1 MSARQPARGDE
12 TAYARYLSAMDA
24 AMAQKIA
31 LTAAHLLGRGVV
43 ADMGMGSGTGSE
55 ALAALYPELAVVGVD
70 LDPEMVERAR
80 ARFHRNNLSFVVGNV
95 AEPVFPAGSLDAI
108 FDSSVL
114 HHVTT
119 FSGYDHQ
126 AAGRALRAQAAQLK
140 DHGVLIVRDF
150 LDPGPG
156 LVWLDLPSDDGSH
169 DRDPR
174 TASSADL
181 FRRFAGEYRPLSA
194 QPGFVYRELVGGPEL
209 RPGWRRFELEAKL
222 AAEFLLRKDYRE
234 DWEREVQEEYT
245 YFTREEMERCFEELG
260 LRVLASTPLLNPW
273 IVRHRWAGK
282 AELRQADGAP
292 RELPPTNYVIA
303 GERVPPG
310 EGVRFRLKGLREPL
324 GFLEQT
330 YYLEPGRD
338 RVMDLI
344 RRPHRTLDFLPFFE
358 DQGALFVL
366 ARRSYPRP
374 ILALSGTL
382 GPGARIAPLLGGVRA
397 PHYVTEPLN
406 VLEDDKP
413 PAQTIEEALQLRAG
427 LPPESIRRFYSGL
440 TYYPSP
446 GGVQEEVSST
456 WVEIVPAYVSEPLA
470 GISGFASSGRVGAID
485 AEQVVRA
492 AQVGGLPDARLEL
505 NVYGLL
511 ARLGRSCGPWI
522 GEAITLSE
530 ASVAPRASALGEEP
544 PRRAFRR
551 TTAPAEPGF
560 LSLICAELEE
570 VAADGSAL
578 ASRPLELALPRR
590 LSTNTVV
597 VAPLWRSGGEVWF
610 GLEERDLPAVQCFEG
625 RSNLFVAP
633 AWRLPWGVESLT
645 PAREFL
651 KQRLLADHGA
661 RAKEMWLLGGHYHPS
676 PGVTPEAVFPFAVE
690 IVGEEAS
697 TAPLRWVRLAEALA
711 HPLRDGHLRVVLHRA
726 AHALGLL

>member
-1 MSARQPARGDE
+1 MNARQPARGDD

-31 LTAAHLLGRGVV
+31 LTAAHLLGRGKV

-80 ARFHRNNLSFVVGNV
+80 ARFQRPNLSFVVGNV
-95 AEPVFPAGSLDAI
+95 AEPVFPPGSLDAI

-126 AAGRALRAQAAQLK
+126 AAARALQAQAAQLR

-156 LVWLDLPSDDGSH
+156 LVWLDLPSEDGLS

-181 FRRFAGEYRPLSA
+181 FLRFAAEYRPLSA
-194 QPGFVYRELVGGPEL
+194 QPGFAFRELRGGPEL
-209 RPGWRRFELEAKL
+209 RRGWRRFELDAKL

-245 YFTREEMERCFEELG
+245 YFTRDQMERCFEGLG
-260 LRVLASTPLLNPW
+260 LRVLASTPLQNPW
-273 IVRHRWAGK
+273 IVRQRWAGK
-282 AELRQADGAP
+282 CELRAAGGAAC
-292 RELPPTNYVIA
+292 ELPPTNYVIA

-310 EGVRFRLKGLREPL
+310 EGAHFRLKGLRAPL

-374 ILALSGTL
+374 ILALRGEI
-382 GPGARIAPLLGGVRA
+382 GPGVRIAPLLGGVRA

-413 PAQTIEEALQLRAG
+413 AAQTIEEALERRAG
-427 LPPESIRRFYSGL
+427 ISADHIRRFYSGL

-456 WVEIVPAYVSEPLA
+456 WVEIEPAYVSEPLA

-485 AEQVVRA
+485 AQQLLRA

-511 ARLGRSCGPWI
+511 ARLGRSAGPWI
-522 GEAITLSE
+522 GEAIAPGE
-530 ASVAPRASALGEEP
+530 APTPPRPSPLGQSA

-551 TTAPAEPGF
+551 TAAPAEPGF
-560 LSLICAELEE
+560 LSLACAEFEE
-570 VAADGSAL
+570 VAADGSVL
-578 ASRPLELALPRR
+578 AQRPLELALPRQ

-597 VAPLWRSGGEVWF
+597 VAPLWRSGGEIWF
-610 GLEERDLPAVQCFEG
+610 GLEDRDLPAVQCFEG
-625 RSNLFVAP
+625 QSNILVAP
-633 AWRLPWGVESLT
+633 AWRLPWDIDSLT
-645 PAREFL
+645 PARDFL
-651 KQRLLADHGA
+651 RQRLWADHGL
-661 RAKEMWLLGGHYHPS
+661 RAGEMWLLGGHYHPS

-690 IVGEEAS
+690 IVEEQSSAF
-697 TAPLRWVRLAEALA
+697 PLRWIRLSEALA
-711 HPLRDGHLRVVLHRA
+711 QPLRDGHLLVVLHRA

>member
-1 MSARQPARGDE
+1 MNARQPARGDD

-31 LTAAHLLGRGVV
+31 LTAAHLLGRGTV

-80 ARFHRNNLSFVVGNV
+80 ARFQRPNLSFLVGNV

-126 AAGRALRAQAAQLK
+126 AAARALRAQAAQLR

-156 LVWLDLPSDDGSH
+156 LVWLDLPSEDGRA

-181 FRRFAGEYRPLSA
+181 FLRFAAEYRPLSA
-194 QPGFVYRELVGGPEL
+194 RPGFVFRELTDGPEL
-209 RPGWRRFELEAKL
+209 RRGWRRFELDAKL

-245 YFTREEMERCFEELG
+245 YFTRDQMERCFEELG
-260 LRVLASTPLLNPW
+260 LRVLASTPLQNPW
-273 IVRHRWAGK
+273 IVRQRWAGK
-282 AELRQADGAP
+282 CELRAAGGAAC
-292 RELPPTNYVIA
+292 ELPPTNYVIA

-310 EGVRFRLKGLREPL
+310 EGVHFRLKRLRAPL

-374 ILALSGTL
+374 ILALRGEI
-382 GPGARIAPLLGGVRA
+382 GPGVRIAPLLGGVRA

-413 PAQTIEEALQLRAG
+413 PAQTIEEALERRAG
-427 LPPESIRRFYSGL
+427 ISADHIRRFYSGL

-456 WVEIVPAYVSEPLA
+456 WVEIEPAYVSEPLA

-485 AEQVVRA
+485 AQQLLRA

-511 ARLGRSCGPWI
+511 ARLGRSAGPWI
-522 GEAITLSE
+522 GESITLGE
-530 ASVAPRASALGEEP
+530 APTPPRSCALGLDP

-551 TTAPAEPGF
+551 APAPTEPGF
-560 LSLICAELEE
+560 LSLACAELEE
-570 VAADGSAL
+570 VGADGSVL
-578 ASRPLELALPRR
+578 AQRPLELALPRR

-597 VAPLWRSGGEVWF
+597 VAPLWRSGGEIWF
-610 GLEERDLPAVQCFEG
+610 GLEDRDLPAVQCFEG
-625 RSNLFVAP
+625 RSNILVAP
-633 AWRLPWGVESLT
+633 AWRLPWGIDSLT
-645 PAREFL
+645 PARAFL
-651 KQRLLADHGA
+651 RQRLAADHGA
-661 RAKEMWLLGGHYHPS
+661 RAGEMWLLGGHYHPS

-690 IVGEEAS
+690 IVEEQKSAL
-697 TAPLRWVRLAEALA
+697 PLRWVRLSEVLAL
-711 HPLRDGHLRVVLHRA
+711 PLRDGHLLVVLHRV

>member
-1 MSARQPARGDE
+1 
-12 TAYARYLSAMDA
+12 
-24 AMAQKIA
+24 
-31 LTAAHLLGRGVV
+31 
-43 ADMGMGSGTGSE
+43 
-55 ALAALYPELAVVGVD
+55 
-70 LDPEMVERAR
+70 
-80 ARFHRNNLSFVVGNV
+80 
-95 AEPVFPAGSLDAI
+95 
-108 FDSSVL
+108 
-114 HHVTT
+114 
-119 FSGYDHQ
+119 
-126 AAGRALRAQAAQLK
+126 
-140 DHGVLIVRDF
+140 
-150 LDPGPG
+150 
-156 LVWLDLPSDDGSH
+156 
-169 DRDPR
+169 
-174 TASSADL
+174 
-181 FRRFAGEYRPLSA
+181 
-194 QPGFVYRELVGGPEL
+194 
-209 RPGWRRFELEAKL
+209 L

-245 YFTREEMERCFEELG
+245 YFTRDQMERCFEELG
-260 LRVLASTPLLNPW
+260 LRVLASTPLQNPW

-282 AELRQADGAP
+282 AELCAAGGGP

-303 GERVPPG
+303 GERVPAD

-330 YYLEPGRD
+330 YYLEPARG

-374 ILALSGTL
+374 LLALSGAL
-382 GPGARIAPLLGGVRA
+382 DQGARIAPLLGDGRP

-427 LPPESIRRFYSGL
+427 LSADHIRRFYSGL

-456 WVEIVPAYVSEPLA
+456 WVEISPAYVSEPLA
-470 GISGFASSGRVGAID
+470 GVSGFASSGRVGAID
-485 AEQVVRA
+485 AQQLLRA

-530 ASVAPRASALGEEP
+530 APAAPPAFTLGPEP

-551 TTAPAEPGF
+551 VSAPAEPGF

-570 VAADGSAL
+570 VAADGRVL

-597 VAPLWRSGGEVWF
+597 AAPLWRSGGEVWF

-633 AWRLPWGVESLT
+633 AWRLPWGVEALT
-645 PAREFL
+645 PARDFL
-651 KQRLLADHGA
+651 RQRLLADHGA
-661 RAKEMWLLGGHYHPS
+661 RAGEMWLLGGHYHPS

-690 IVGEEAS
+690 IVEEQAS
-697 TAPLRWVRLAEALA
+697 TYPLRWVRLAEALA

>member
-1 MSARQPARGDE
+1 MNARQPARGDD

-31 LTAAHLLGRGVV
+31 LTAAHLLGRGKV

-80 ARFHRNNLSFVVGNV
+80 ARFQRPNLSFVVGNV
-95 AEPVFPAGSLDAI
+95 AEPVFPPGSLDAI

-126 AAGRALRAQAAQLK
+126 AAARALQAQAAQLK

-156 LVWLDLPSDDGSH
+156 LVWLDLPSEDGQS

-181 FRRFAGEYRPLSA
+181 FLRFAAEYRPLSA
-194 QPGFVYRELVGGPEL
+194 QPGFAFRELRGGPEL
-209 RPGWRRFELEAKL
+209 RRGWRRFELDAKL

-245 YFTREEMERCFEELG
+245 YFTRDQMERCFEGLG
-260 LRVLASTPLLNPW
+260 LRVLASTPLQNPW
-273 IVRHRWAGK
+273 IVRQRWAGK
-282 AELRQADGAP
+282 CELRAAGGAAC
-292 RELPPTNYVIA
+292 ELPPTNYVIA

-310 EGVRFRLKGLREPL
+310 EGVHFRLKGLRAPL

-374 ILALSGTL
+374 ILALRGEI
-382 GPGARIAPLLGGVRA
+382 GPGVRIAPLLGGVRA

-413 PAQTIEEALQLRAG
+413 AAQTIEEALERRAG
-427 LPPESIRRFYSGL
+427 ISADHIRRFYSGL

-456 WVEIVPAYVSEPLA
+456 WVEIEPAYVSEPLA

-485 AEQVVRA
+485 AQQLLRA

-511 ARLGRSCGPWI
+511 ARLGRSAGPWI
-522 GEAITLSE
+522 GEAIAPGEAPTPPRPSTLGQ
-530 ASVAPRASALGEEP
+530 SA

-551 TTAPAEPGF
+551 TAAPAEPGF
-560 LSLICAELEE
+560 LSLACAEFEE
-570 VAADGSAL
+570 VAADGSVL
-578 ASRPLELALPRR
+578 AQRPLELALPRQ

-597 VAPLWRSGGEVWF
+597 VAPLWRSGGEIWF
-610 GLEERDLPAVQCFEG
+610 GLEDRDLPAVQCFEG
-625 RSNLFVAP
+625 QSNILVAP
-633 AWRLPWGVESLT
+633 AWRLPWDIDSLT
-645 PAREFL
+645 PARDFL
-651 KQRLLADHGA
+651 RQRLWADHGL
-661 RAKEMWLLGGHYHPS
+661 RAGEMWLLGGHYHPS

-690 IVGEEAS
+690 IVEEQSSAF
-697 TAPLRWVRLAEALA
+697 PLRWIRLSEALA
-711 HPLRDGHLRVVLHRA
+711 QPLRDGHLLVVLHRA